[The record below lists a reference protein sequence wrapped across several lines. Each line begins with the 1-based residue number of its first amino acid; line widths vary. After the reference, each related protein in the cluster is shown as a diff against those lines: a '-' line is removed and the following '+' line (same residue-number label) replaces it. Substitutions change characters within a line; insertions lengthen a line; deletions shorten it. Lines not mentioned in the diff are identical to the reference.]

1 MPGLDPQRVAKR
13 DPQNRGSIYA
23 PTLAAVAAELPRA
36 GRQTFL
42 AGSLMG
48 AGVWLHLTERPD
60 HEHDH
65 EVLEHSHVHVHD
77 EHHQDAHNS
86 GTPPGEPHRHPHVH
100 GPLRPSHPT
109 SRIFTTATLTDSQSR
124 TGQRDMRASAVSLAR
139 PWRTARPPAREPR
152 PIASAPRP
160 NLVPPKRS
168 GRDRIHPPR
177 KIVSGHALDRPSEVR
192 VRVEL
197 RHPRGRRGY
206 ETPGLDFP
214 LALPPVL
221 LVSLVLFMS
230 PPPLTFRNEDTRRQ

>member
-1 MPGLDPQRVAKR
+1 DVASLVRRRCLSPSRRSGETLATCEVRVPGLDPQRVAKR
-13 DPQNRGSIYA
+13 DPQSRGSIYA

-109 SRIFTTATLTDSQSR
+109 SRIFTTATLTDSQSG
-124 TGQRDMRASAVSLAR
+124 TGQRDMQASAVSLAW

-168 GRDRIHPPR
+168 GPR
-177 KIVSGHALDRPSEVR
+177 
-192 VRVEL
+192 
-197 RHPRGRRGY
+197 
-206 ETPGLDFP
+206 PG
-214 LALPPVL
+214 
-221 LVSLVLFMS
+221 S
-230 PPPLTFRNEDTRRQ
+230 PPTEDCFGPRARPAQRGPCSG